1 MAFSLFKYEQRG
13 WEKFFT
19 VKQRGISLLVIN
31 FTSIIYHELDYST
44 IIVLAI
50 SQYCHNLRMNTG
62 TNEYMYRE
70 GKGVIILTQTIGLWL
85 IVLFIIISFILN
97 LFGLLNIFPLII
109 TAPLLFLSLLSLVLF
124 LNERKRFK
132 GL

>member
-31 FTSIIYHELDYST
+31 FTSIIYHEYDYST
-44 IIVLAI
+44 IILLAI
-50 SQYCHNLRMNTG
+50 SQYCHNLRMITG
-62 TNEYMYRE
+62 TNEYIYKER
-70 GKGVIILTQTIGLWL
+70 KGGIIVARTIGLWL

-97 LFGLLNIFPLII
+97 LFGLLKIFPLII